1 MATKTITATEALDYM
16 QTWIDQSQRVCF
28 AVCVGDVA
36 WHAFWIGTLHEA
48 GLGRW
53 VIVSDHM
60 TNMVRPDQYGEIIL
74 TEDRE
79 LLGIRF
85 RKPRA
90 FSARGFEVDLF
101 IDKHNG
107 FDEAFVALVNKMVD

>member
-1 MATKTITATEALDYM
+1 MI
-16 QTWIDQSQRVCF
+16 
-28 AVCVGDVA
+28 
-36 WHAFWIGTLHEA
+36 
-48 GLGRW
+48 
-53 VIVSDHM
+53 
-60 TNMVRPDQYGEIIL
+60 RPDQYGEIIL